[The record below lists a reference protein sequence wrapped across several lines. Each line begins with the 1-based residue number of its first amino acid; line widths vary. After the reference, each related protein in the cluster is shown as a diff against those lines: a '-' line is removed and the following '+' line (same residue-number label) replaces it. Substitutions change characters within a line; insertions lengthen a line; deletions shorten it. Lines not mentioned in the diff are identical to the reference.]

1 MYMYVSGMAAAESS
15 KATGGGEAGYQAVYA
30 LDVNSLCKT
39 GGSSPCRRIYTAETA
54 IPAKW

>member
-30 LDVNSLCKT
+30 LNVNPL
-39 GGSSPCRRIYTAETA
+39 
-54 IPAKW
+54 